1 MNKYGVLMDKN
12 SINQFLTNLSQK
24 VCEKRIDKHDMKTLE
39 TISFSDEAYYRA
51 MVAKLLVNS
60 ETKKSE
66 EILLRLVRDKDS
78 LVRTEACDSL
88 CFSRSDS
95 TYDILKKVARKDKN
109 GMVRGYAIMSL
120 YDIATQINR
129 EAELNE
135 LLQKRLLCEKV
146 VFTRISIFTQLYKL
160 GNDKYLEELIALIKT
175 SRYQNR
181 CAVVNSLDEIIDDS
195 NRQKIIDALS
205 EQRKRDKSFAVISTI
220 DKILDE

>member
-24 VCEKRIDKHDMKTLE
+24 VCEKRIDRHDMKTLE
-39 TISFSDEAYYRA
+39 IISFSDEAYHRV

-88 CFSRSDS
+88 YFSRSAS
-95 TYDILKKVARKDKN
+95 TYDILKKVASKDKN

>member
-1 MNKYGVLMDKN
+1 MDEN

-88 CFSRSDS
+88 YFSRSDS

-135 LLQKRLLCEKV
+135 LLQKRLSDEKV
-146 VFTRISIFTQLYKL
+146 IFTRISIFTQLYKL

-195 NRQKIIDALS
+195 TRQKIIDALS